1 MNNKLL
7 KNIIIWS
14 FVSVPVLSSFISTLH
29 LIDLFALGNPYWL
42 AVALA
47 VAIEIGSLASFLTLS
62 ILSKLNKGFVWTVFI
77 ILFLMQIIGNT
88 YFSYEWISGK
98 ISQDSKWVDS
108 FKEMTEFVFGSLQI
122 LDIKM
127 YLSILISWPIP
138 VISVFL
144 LKSATEYLGSD
155 DEKEKEE
162 EKFESQEEP
171 ITVSE
176 DEPIVEVKEIPKDLT
191 FEEIKREDRIQFH
204 KKFDSENE
212 NQEK

>member
-98 ISQDSKWVDS
+98 IAQDSKWVDS
-108 FKEMTEFVFGSLQI
+108 FKEMTEFFFGSLQI

-155 DEKEKEE
+155 EEEEKE

-171 ITVSE
+171 ITVGE
-176 DEPIVEVKEIPKDLT
+176 DEPIVEVKEIPKDLS